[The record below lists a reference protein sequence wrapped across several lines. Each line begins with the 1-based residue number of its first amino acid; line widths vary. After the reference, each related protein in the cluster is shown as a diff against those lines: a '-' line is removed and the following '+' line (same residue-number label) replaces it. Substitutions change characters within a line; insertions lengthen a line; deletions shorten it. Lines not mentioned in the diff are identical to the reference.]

1 MGLDIK
7 RERGKDILKGERKRK
22 KSVNNNLISLKSMWF
37 KLNVEKRAFKW
48 IFIPL
53 SKKKV
58 QNNHKINQS
67 DFNIIQFCFILK
79 THIEYIFFE
88 IIR

>member
-37 KLNVEKRAFKW
+37 KLNVEKRAFK
-48 IFIPL
+48 
-53 SKKKV
+53 
-58 QNNHKINQS
+58 
-67 DFNIIQFCFILK
+67 
-79 THIEYIFFE
+79 
-88 IIR
+88 